1 VIVRDPEMVSC
12 AQRAASELE
21 RAWSR
26 WRHSHGL
33 GEPTPEPVAS
43 YVTHSIDH
51 PWGRPR
57 VVLGLD
63 AEEARALAALLGRED
78 APREQENPPAVQSTA
93 PIDRE
98 DALLGMDTVPL
109 AREDVPL
116 GREDLPLGREGAPRG
131 REDALR

>member
-1 VIVRDPEMVSC
+1 MRDPELVSC

-26 WRHSHGL
+26 WRHARGL
-33 GEPTPEPVAS
+33 AEQVSESVAS
-43 YVTHSIDH
+43 YVAHSIDH

-78 APREQENPPAVQSTA
+78 
-93 PIDRE
+93 
-98 DALLGMDTVPL
+98 PL
-109 AREDVPL
+109 R
-116 GREDLPLGREGAPRG
+116 
-131 REDALR
+131 